1 MPKSNDEQTCSLF
14 SLITYIYLD
23 PIILLGYRVPHLK
36 YDQLPPL
43 SDTDYASNLR
53 GEAFPVCSSLC
64 PLSARLKLPF
74 QHLDPYS
81 GAKKRHIFL
90 SLMQVYRELVYSY
103 RSAIYL

>member
-1 MPKSNDEQTCSLF
+1 MPKTNDEQTCSLF

-53 GEAFPVCSSLC
+53 AEAFPVCSSLC
-64 PLSARLKLPF
+64 PLSGPF
-74 QHLDPYS
+74 EASFSAFGPIFWREEETYS
-81 GAKKRHIFL
+81 
-90 SLMQVYRELVYSY
+90 
-103 RSAIYL
+103 SA